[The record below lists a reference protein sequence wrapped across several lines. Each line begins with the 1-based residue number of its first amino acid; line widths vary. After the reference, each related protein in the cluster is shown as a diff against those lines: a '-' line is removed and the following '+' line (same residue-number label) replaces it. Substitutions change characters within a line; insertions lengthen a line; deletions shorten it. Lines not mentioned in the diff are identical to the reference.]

1 MSHLDLMF
9 RRVNPTVF
17 LILRKKKKNC
27 AGFEKAKLYKRNL
40 NYGANEQ
47 ILSLKVVIDM
57 GCKRTTDDKIVRI
70 RIVWYN
76 KPNE

>member
-1 MSHLDLMF
+1 MCQSYSLSD
-9 RRVNPTVF
+9 
-17 LILRKKKKNC
+17 IAQKEKNC